1 MLANPQAT
9 RPHLHHT
16 QNFCFT
22 QKFCFFFI
30 FVYGNAREG
39 GEADC
44 EQSLFFFR
52 FSEGSAR
59 ELDGPRKERDY
70 A

>member
-1 MLANPQAT
+1 MPANPYAT

-16 QNFCFT
+16 Q
-22 QKFCFFFI
+22 KFCFFFV
-30 FVYGNAREG
+30 FVYGNARG
-39 GEADC
+39 GGWGGADC

-52 FSEGSAR
+52 FSKGSAR
-59 ELDGPRKERDY
+59 ELDGPRKEGDD